1 MAGGKKQK
9 VTGFTQAEQE
19 LLAVSGKIFHGFE
32 IQNREKF
39 LRSISWFSQNFWIF
53 YARKSRISKIIFE
66 KRIFR
71 ALADLRLARDR
82 LFSGFMLSTLLE
94 FQFGSKLEFINI
106 Q

>member
-19 LLAVSGKIFHGFE
+19 LLAVSVEKYSKK
-32 IQNREKF
+32 NREKILKF
-39 LRSISWFSQNFWIF
+39 FSEKKWNFKK
-53 YARKSRISKIIFE
+53 YFE
-66 KRIFR
+66 NFFR

-82 LFSGFMLSTLLE
+82 LFSGFMLSTLSE